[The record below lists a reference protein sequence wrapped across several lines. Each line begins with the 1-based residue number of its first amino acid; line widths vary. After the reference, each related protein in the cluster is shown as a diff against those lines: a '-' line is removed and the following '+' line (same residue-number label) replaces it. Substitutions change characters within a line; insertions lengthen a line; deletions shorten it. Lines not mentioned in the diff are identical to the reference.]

1 MKFQIAWR
9 HRLSRSLSAGDG
21 GVRGLSVG
29 CLSGSERVGGEYLEG
44 SLVAS
49 YRVHS
54 GTLLLWSLVLCCFG
68 EACLVSLHLV
78 AVALL
83 GRDFSH

>member
-9 HRLSRSLSAGDG
+9 HRLSRSPSAGDG
-21 GVRGLSVG
+21 GVRGLSLG
-29 CLSGSERVGGEYLEG
+29 CLSGSERVGGGCLEG

-54 GTLLLWSLVLCCFG
+54 GTLLFWSLVLCRFG
-68 EACLVSLHLV
+68 EACRVSLYFV
-78 AVALL
+78 AVALR
-83 GRDFSH
+83 GRGFGR

>member
-9 HRLSRSLSAGDG
+9 HCLSRSLSAGDG
-21 GVRGLSVG
+21 GVRGLSLG
-29 CLSGSERVGGEYLEG
+29 CLSGSERVGGGCLEG

-54 GTLLLWSLVLCCFG
+54 GTLLLWSLVLYRFG
-68 EACLVSLHLV
+68 EACLVSLHLA
-78 AVALL
+78 AVALR
-83 GRDFSH
+83 GRGFGR